1 MVACMAKRKTKTRT
15 GSRSRRAKRTGSMG
29 VLQKLSPRSGDA
41 FPHDVSVARM
51 VSYAV
56 GIVFNVLIIV
66 YLTQLESMRCACAGS
81 SGWMPVFIKWSLI
94 FSMVM
99 IPFTLFLR
107 TRLDVMA
114 RMWNSGAL
122 QALAAFAFVVGLVK
136 AYAMLNYSLDL
147 YRCKCA
153 DDWRRVL
160 MLWEGGMAVFLYFV
174 IFGILGYA
182 LVKSTIP

>member
-1 MVACMAKRKTKTRT
+1 MAKRKTESRTRRVKKT
-15 GSRSRRAKRTGSMG
+15 GPRSILS
-29 VLQKLSPRSGDA
+29 KLSPRSGDT
-41 FPHDVSVARM
+41 FPHDVSVSRM

-56 GIVFNVLIIV
+56 GIIFNVLIIV
-66 YLTQLESMRCACAGS
+66 YLTQLESMRCECAGS

-99 IPFTLFLR
+99 VPFSLFLR

-122 QALAAFAFVVGLVK
+122 QALAVFMFVVGLVK
-136 AYAMLNYSLDL
+136 GYAMLNYSLDL

-174 IFGILGYA
+174 LFGIMGYA
-182 LVKSTIP
+182 LVRSTIP

>member
-1 MVACMAKRKTKTRT
+1 MGK
-15 GSRSRRAKRTGSMG
+15 SRSKSKSKSKSESKSGSNGMV
-29 VLQKLSPRSGDA
+29 VLSGR
-41 FPHDVSVARM
+41 FPHDVSVMRM
-51 VSYAV
+51 ASYAL

-66 YLTQLESMRCACAGS
+66 YLTQLESTRCGCAGS
-81 SGWMPVFIKWSLI
+81 RGWMPVFIKWSLV

-99 IPFTLFLR
+99 VPFTLFLR

-114 RMWNSGAL
+114 RMWSSGAL
-122 QALAAFAFVVGLVK
+122 QTLALFGFVVGLVK

-160 MLWEGGMAVFLYFV
+160 MLWEGGVAVLLYFLL
-174 IFGILGYA
+174 FGLLGYV
-182 LVKSTIP
+182 LVRRSIRS